1 MIFLSWTLF
10 SQEVPTEVK
19 SEFDSLALSQ
29 TLVDLNGNTSTIGE
43 VFNLHKG
50 KPILIDLWASWC
62 KDCITGLPKLKA
74 LQNQYP
80 DIVYLFLSLDRTE
93 EAWKKAIEKYE
104 IEGEHYWFNTEW
116 KNNFTEYVGLNWIPR
131 YMLIDS
137 EGKIAHYYAIHADD
151 PVMMETLVEMKI
163 TD

>member
-93 EAWKKAIEKYE
+93 GAWKKAIEKYE

>member
-43 VFNLHKG
+43 VINLHKG

-93 EAWKKAIEKYE
+93 GAWKKAIEKYE

-137 EGKIAHYYAIHADD
+137 EGKIVHYYAIHADD
-151 PVMMETLVEMKI
+151 PMMMETLVEMKI